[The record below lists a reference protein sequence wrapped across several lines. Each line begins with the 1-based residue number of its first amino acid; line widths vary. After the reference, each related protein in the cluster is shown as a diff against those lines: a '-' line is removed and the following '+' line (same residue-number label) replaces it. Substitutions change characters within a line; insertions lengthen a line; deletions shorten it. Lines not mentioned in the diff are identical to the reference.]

1 MAPKSR
7 SKNNMGRTT
16 SQKRLP
22 KTATNVSIADKKQN
36 DLNFLEEVAS
46 DCYLKCGS
54 HIAGRATVLAFERL
68 AALLSAS
75 VRPTKAFS
83 ACSRHL
89 CSSPR
94 NLVMAAKKKVLPEEY
109 DLTLEPDLEQFTFD
123 GIVKITCDVHVA
135 TDSVSVH
142 AMDLVLSQAVFK
154 PHGSSTVIKAD
165 EISTKAKMK
174 TATLGFDE
182 VLPVG
187 KGVLEIKFRGILND
201 QMAGFYRSQYTDSCG
216 KKRFM
221 ATTQF
226 EAIDA
231 RRCFPCWD
239 EPARK
244 ATFVVTLIYPANLT
258 AISNMPPSRS
268 EVQADGKRRE
278 TFMPTPRMSTYL
290 LAFCIGEFE
299 FISASTKGGV
309 LARIFACPGNASRCS
324 FALDCCIRAL
334 EFYNDFFGIPY
345 PLPKMDMIA
354 IPDFAAGAM
363 ENWGLVTYREVAL
376 LCDEST
382 VSATQKQR
390 ICTVIAHELAHQ
402 WFGNLVTM
410 EWWEDLWLNEG
421 FANWMQTFASDKLFP
436 DWHIW
441 ESYVGTE
448 QQRALQLDALRSSHP
463 IQVPIGHAEEVEE
476 VFDAI
481 SYCKGGSVVRMI
493 YSVLGEAHF
502 QEGLRLYFD
511 RHKYGNTVTT
521 DLWNA
526 WKEVSG
532 KPIDKMMSSWTQKMG
547 FPLLEVLNDPLADST
562 GHVEI
567 RQKWFLADGSFEPS
581 DDDKT
586 WFCPVIVGTDKGTSP
601 AGFLE
606 EKSGKIA
613 CASCLPG
620 ASMIK
625 VNFGQ
630 HVPVRVLYPEA
641 VFKRLVQNLRSVPP
655 EDKIGLLSDTFAMSK
670 SGVLDASFL
679 VDLLAGFKSELNDK
693 VWSEI
698 SAVLGGL
705 EKVVCQ
711 GLADDTAQ
719 AFKEFCSKL
728 VVPAFTHVGWETG
741 SADSDNRKKLRSTV
755 LAAVSK
761 YCSQDPT
768 ISAEAVRRCKEF
780 AASPNDPTVLSAD
793 IRSAVFDV
801 ALQSDH
807 AALAFDEL
815 VRAHE
820 VVTDGAVKIHIYG
833 ALGKAGGFALQ
844 QKALDFCLSG
854 AVRSQDLIYI
864 PMAMATSGKTGADT
878 VFSWMQSEY
887 SRIYDMIGAT
897 SMMLF
902 QNMVRVSGAG
912 FVTESKAEE
921 VAAFWKSRDL
931 YKNIEKALAQTVE
944 GIKSNSKFVDRSG
957 TRSCEEVRVVKG
969 IEGSP
974 GFNLEICN
982 GQQQLVK
989 LAKGVETMLSFL
1001 RHLPQ
1006 AHVAPNTS
1014 EAVNA
1019 AAAAM
1024 FQRAACWLNDVDEVD
1039 FDQLQHVLYLA
1050 FWLGA
1055 EDEDVALSALDA
1067 IERFTL
1073 YRSENG
1079 ATLLQSDV
1087 LQVLHRI
1094 IGHNRAPELVSEA
1107 FTLLYRLCDA
1117 PAPAVV
1123 PLMTEE
1129 SGLVRTVVE
1138 SMLQAPLNM
1147 RLQLAGVR
1155 LLALWAQFDV
1165 AEDPEA
1171 EGAMSDQKDLKQFV
1185 REANAAEVA
1194 KEVAANLTRA
1204 GLTHAASW
1212 MSAISSRLPKRVQGS
1227 KGSKEQREPKASKG
1241 SKDEHGPRS
1250 ASKASGSSRAK
1261 SK

>member
-1 MAPKSR
+1 MPCATTPAPTEDGRPKPRTARGKTPKDAEDPWFQVMLQDAHGVLHLPTPEIKEQLHGIPAGYTAGAGADAKTRHRMLGVAGFLRLLAMVVWSACGR
-7 SKNNMGRTT
+7 SLWPPFPDRHHRRPLPTLDWLTAAWRTHGWDF
-16 SQKRLP
+16 SP
-22 KTATNVSIADKKQN
+22 PPPPP
-36 DLNFLEEVAS
+36 
-46 DCYLKCGS
+46 G
-54 HIAGRATVLAFERL
+54 VLAFRPRWRHDLVRIRDEVICQLRERVQDAADL
-68 AALLSAS
+68 TADWLQGDLFALPVFLRLLEDLGYATAALRQDLEDGFDMLGEVRQAPLEAAGRRAVRQPVPPGNSPGEGGWLASPGFRHDLQNAYRQWAVKHPGHCGTFLPSAAGTTLWFHFAMCFGAAAS
-75 VRPTKAFS
+75 VWNFNRAADAVPNKWS
-83 ACSRHL
+83 YER
-89 CSSPR
+89 SSW
-94 NLVMAAKKKVLPEEY
+94 
-109 DLTLEPDLEQFTFD
+109 
-123 GIVKITCDVHVA
+123 
-135 TDSVSVH
+135 
-142 AMDLVLSQAVFK
+142 
-154 PHGSSTVIKAD
+154 SS
-165 EISTKAKMK
+165 S
-174 TATLGFDE
+174 
-182 VLPVG
+182 
-187 KGVLEIKFRGILND
+187 
-201 QMAGFYRSQYTDSCG
+201 
-216 KKRFM
+216 
-221 ATTQF
+221 ATTLF
-226 EAIDA
+226 A
-231 RRCFPCWD
+231 RRLPQQWMAFND
-239 EPARK
+239 NVAGQLTRHEYAAPAEWSTR
-244 ATFVVTLIYPANLT
+244 L
-258 AISNMPPSRS
+258 
-268 EVQADGKRRE
+268 KR
-278 TFMPTPRMSTYL
+278 
-290 LAFCIGEFE
+290 
-299 FISASTKGGV
+299 
-309 LARIFACPGNASRCS
+309 
-324 FALDCCIRAL
+324 
-334 EFYNDFFGIPY
+334 
-345 PLPKMDMIA
+345 
-354 IPDFAAGAM
+354 
-363 ENWGLVTYREVAL
+363 
-376 LCDEST
+376 
-382 VSATQKQR
+382 
-390 ICTVIAHELAHQ
+390 
-402 WFGNLVTM
+402 
-410 EWWEDLWLNEG
+410 LNEK
-421 FANWMQTFASDKLFP
+421 N
-436 DWHIW
+436 
-441 ESYVGTE
+441 
-448 QQRALQLDALRSSHP
+448 
-463 IQVPIGHAEEVEE
+463 
-476 VFDAI
+476 DAI
-481 SYCKGGSVVRMI
+481 SRGDNSRALREGWHRVHAPVDDVMEI
-493 YSVLGEAHF
+493 LAHAAVDIDF
-502 QEGLRLYFD
+502 ACHVAPERLC
-511 RHKYGNTVTT
+511 
-521 DLWNA
+521 DLA
-526 WKEVSG
+526 
-532 KPIDKMMSSWTQKMG
+532 
-547 FPLLEVLNDPLADST
+547 VLNDPLADST

-567 RQKWFLADGSFEPS
+567 RQKWFLADGSSEPS

-630 HVPVRVLYPEA
+630 HVPVRVLYPES
-641 VFKRLVQNLRSVPP
+641 VFKRLVQNLSSVPP
-655 EDKIGLLSDTFAMSK
+655 EDKIGLLSDTFSMSK
-670 SGVLDASFL
+670 AGVLDASFL
-679 VDLLAGFKSELNDK
+679 VDLLAGFKSELNDN

-728 VVPAFTHVGWETG
+728 VVPAFTHETA

-761 YCSQDPT
+761 YCSQDFLNVQKADHALHLIAMGAPVQDPT

-793 IRSAVFDV
+793 IRSSVFDV

-833 ALGKAGGFALQ
+833 ALGKAGGAALQ

-887 SRIYDMIGAT
+887 NRIYDMIGAT

-921 VAAFWKSRDL
+921 VAAFWKSRDV

-944 GIKSNSKFVDRSG
+944 GIKSNSKFVDRLRGSKAALASTWKSAMANSNLCKPTDAG
-957 TRSCEEVRVVKG
+957 DKHVKDMRCKHIQRVTYSRTHFLTFAD
-969 IEGSP
+969 E
-974 GFNLEICN
+974 
-982 GQQQLVK
+982 
-989 LAKGVETMLSFL
+989 AKGVETMLSFL

-1227 KGSKEQREPKASKG
+1227 KGSKEPREPKASKG